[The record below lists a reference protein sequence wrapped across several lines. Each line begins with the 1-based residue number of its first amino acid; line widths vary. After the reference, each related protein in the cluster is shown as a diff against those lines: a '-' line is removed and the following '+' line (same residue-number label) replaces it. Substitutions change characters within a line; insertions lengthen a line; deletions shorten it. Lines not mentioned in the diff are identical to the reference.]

1 MICTPIYTLS
11 TTIYSLYTPYLQPIF
26 TYVHLIYNLYTA
38 VYSYF
43 EKGCRKKCMRHSR
56 RALWV
61 VLSALFFKEIGKKGT
76 GGHGQVFTSAKGKQ
90 QTWVRHLYT
99 PYIQLLFTLYATYIH
114 LIFNLYSSIY
124 TLYATYIH
132 FIVNLYSLYT
142 PYLQPIFT
150 YVNLIVNLYSPIY
163 TLYTTYIRH
172 ILTIFNNY
180 PSSPNGLLTQRP
192 CNLYTVTSGIRHNKW
207 LHYTPLVPLIVL
219 LLVRSPLS
227 YHLS

>member
-43 EKGCRKKCMRHSR
+43 EKGRKKCMRHSR
-56 RALWV
+56 RALRV

-90 QTWVRHLYT
+90 QKWVRHLYT
-99 PYIQLLFTLYATYIH
+99 PYIQPIFTLYATYIH
-114 LIFNLYSSIY
+114 LIFNLYSPIC

-132 FIVNLYSLYT
+132 
-142 PYLQPIFT
+142 
-150 YVNLIVNLYSPIY
+150 LIVNLYSPYMQPIY
-163 TLYTTYIRH
+163 TLYSTYIH
-172 ILTIFNNY
+172 
-180 PSSPNGLLTQRP
+180 
-192 CNLYTVTSGIRHNKW
+192 LYAPYMQPI
-207 LHYTPLVPLIVL
+207 YTW
-219 LLVRSPLS
+219 
-227 YHLS
+227 

>member
-1 MICTPIYTLS
+1 MYTYIHLK
-11 TTIYSLYTPYLQPIF
+11 YNYIF

-43 EKGCRKKCMRHSR
+43 EKGCRKKCTRRSR

-76 GGHGQVFTSAKGKQ
+76 EGHGQVFTSAKGKQ
-90 QTWVRHLYT
+90 QKWVRHLYT
-99 PYIQLLFTLYATYIH
+99 PYIQL
-114 LIFNLYSSIY
+114 IF

-150 YVNLIVNLYSPIY
+150 YVNLIVNLYLPIY
-163 TLYTTYIRH
+163 TL
-172 ILTIFNNY
+172 
-180 PSSPNGLLTQRP
+180 
-192 CNLYTVTSGIRHNKW
+192 
-207 LHYTPLVPLIVL
+207 
-219 LLVRSPLS
+219 
-227 YHLS
+227 

>member
-43 EKGCRKKCMRHSR
+43 EKGRKKCMRHPR

-90 QTWVRHLYT
+90 QKWVRHLYT
-99 PYIQLLFTLYATYIH
+99 PYIQPIFTYMHLICNLYTPYSQPIFTIYTLFTTYIHLCKPYSQPIFTYIH
-114 LIFNLYSSIY
+114 LINNL
-124 TLYATYIH
+124 
-132 FIVNLYSLYT
+132 FT
-142 PYLQPIFT
+142 PYT
-150 YVNLIVNLYSPIY
+150 N
-163 TLYTTYIRH
+163 YI
-172 ILTIFNNY
+172 
-180 PSSPNGLLTQRP
+180 
-192 CNLYTVTSGIRHNKW
+192 
-207 LHYTPLVPLIVL
+207 
-219 LLVRSPLS
+219 
-227 YHLS
+227 

>member
-1 MICTPIYTLS
+1 MICTPIYTLR

-43 EKGCRKKCMRHSR
+43 EKGRKKCMRHSR

-90 QTWVRHLYT
+90 QKWVRHLYT
-99 PYIQLLFTLYATYIH
+99 PYIQPIFTLYATYIH
-114 LIFNLYSSIY
+114 LIFNLYSPIC

-132 FIVNLYSLYT
+132 
-142 PYLQPIFT
+142 
-150 YVNLIVNLYSPIY
+150 LIVNLYSPYMQPIY
-163 TLYTTYIRH
+163 TLYSTYIH
-172 ILTIFNNY
+172 
-180 PSSPNGLLTQRP
+180 
-192 CNLYTVTSGIRHNKW
+192 LYAPYMQPI
-207 LHYTPLVPLIVL
+207 YTL
-219 LLVRSPLS
+219 
-227 YHLS
+227 

>member
-1 MICTPIYTLS
+1 MYTYIHLKYNYIF
-11 TTIYSLYTPYLQPIF
+11 TLYTPYLQPIF

-43 EKGCRKKCMRHSR
+43 EKGCRQKCTRRSR

-90 QTWVRHLYT
+90 QKWVRHLYT
-99 PYIQLLFTLYATYIH
+99 PYIQLIFTLYATYIH
-114 LIFNLYSSIY
+114 LIFNLYTPYIQPIY

-132 FIVNLYSLYT
+132 FIVDLYSLYT

-150 YVNLIVNLYSPIY
+150 YVNLIVNLYLPIY
-163 TLYTTYIRH
+163 TL
-172 ILTIFNNY
+172 
-180 PSSPNGLLTQRP
+180 
-192 CNLYTVTSGIRHNKW
+192 
-207 LHYTPLVPLIVL
+207 
-219 LLVRSPLS
+219 
-227 YHLS
+227 

>member
-26 TYVHLIYNLYTA
+26 TYVNLIYNLYAA

-219 LLVRSPLS
+219 LLVLSPLS

>member
-1 MICTPIYTLS
+1 M
-11 TTIYSLYTPYLQPIF
+11 YSCIQ
-26 TYVHLIYNLYTA
+26 LIYNL
-38 VYSYF
+38 YSYF
-43 EKGCRKKCMRHSR
+43 EKGRKKCIRHSR
-56 RALWV
+56 RVLWV
-61 VLSALFFKEIGKKGT
+61 VLSALFVKEIGKKGT

-99 PYIQLLFTLYATYIH
+99 PYIQPIFTLYATYIH
-114 LIFNLYSSIY
+114 LIFNLYTPYIQPIY

-180 PSSPNGLLTQRP
+180 PSNPNGLLTQRP
-192 CNLYTVTSGIRHNKW
+192 SNLYTVKSGIRHNKR
-207 LHYTPLVPLIVL
+207 LHYTALVPLIVL

-227 YHLS
+227 YMQIKSHFDSSVKLISHLIIL